1 MQRRDIRIIG
11 SHMYVQRDFAQALRL
26 LSEKKICTDRS
37 ISRQYPFSRIA
48 DAFDDTAKNP
58 GQILKT
64 MIYFD
69 GPISGAGEFEKGRVY
84 RWTGKV
90 FPEKPV
96 AS

>member
-1 MQRRDIRIIG
+1 
-11 SHMYVQRDFAQALRL
+11 MYVQRDFAQALRL